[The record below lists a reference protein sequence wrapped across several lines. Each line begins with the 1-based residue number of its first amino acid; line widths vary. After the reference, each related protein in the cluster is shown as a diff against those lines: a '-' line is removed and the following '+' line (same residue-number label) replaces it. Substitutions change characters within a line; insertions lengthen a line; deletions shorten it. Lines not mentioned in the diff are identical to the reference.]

1 MAILSEPGKILIT
14 GATHGIG
21 KAAAE
26 LFCSRGWEVYGI
38 SGNGEDGC
46 GAAMEKTL
54 PGFHYRVADVS
65 NEPEISA
72 LLGRSRPGRWAAW
85 PRAAVPNFAARR

>member
-38 SGNGEDGC
+38 SGNGEDGR
-46 GAAMEKTL
+46 GAAMEKRCPDFITAL
-54 PGFHYRVADVS
+54 PMSAMSRKFPLCSAVS
-65 NEPEISA
+65 GSLMPRLTMPE
-72 LLGRSRPGRWAAW
+72 RE
-85 PRAAVPNFAARR
+85 

>member
-38 SGNGEDGC
+38 SGNGEDGR

-65 NEPEISA
+65 NEPEIPLCSA
-72 LLGRSRPGRWAAW
+72 VSGSLM
-85 PRAAVPNFAARR
+85 PRLTMPARE

>member
-26 LFCSRGWEVYGI
+26 LFCSRGWEVYGLSLI
-38 SGNGEDGC
+38 H
-46 GAAMEKTL
+46 L
-54 PGFHYRVADVS
+54 
-65 NEPEISA
+65 
-72 LLGRSRPGRWAAW
+72 
-85 PRAAVPNFAARR
+85 